1 MFTLSP
7 AAAEQILRAAAEQS
21 DNPPLRVAA
30 KIESDGEM
38 VYGMGFDAE
47 REDDQVVESEGVRVL
62 IAPPSQQL
70 LDAARL
76 DFIEI
81 HPGEFQFVF
90 SHATAPSCGTG
101 GQRGGGC
108 GSCGGGLPGGC
119 S

>member
-7 AAAEQILRAAAEQS
+7 AAAVQILRAAAEQQ

-30 KIESDGEM
+30 KIEADGEM

-47 REDDQVVESEGVRVL
+47 REDDVVVESEGVRVL
-62 IAPPSQQL
+62 IAPPSQPL

-90 SHATAPSCGTG
+90 SHSAAPVCGAPVAKP
-101 GQRGGGC
+101 GGC
-108 GSCGGGLPGGC
+108 GSCGGGGC
-119 S
+119 A